1 MPKNGKP
8 AGGVAA
14 VCYALAQPVAEE
26 LGLMLWDVRFVK
38 EGATWYLRFIIDK
51 EEGVG
56 IDDCVAMSRRMD
68 KLLDAADPVPQSYV
82 LEVKSPGIEREL
94 TRPEHFAVMM
104 GWPVTVKLYRPM
116 DGVREFAGEL
126 TDYQNGDVTIGTAD
140 GQTLTF
146 AKKDISAVRIRED
159 DLDEE

>member
-1 MPKNGKP
+1 MPKNGRP
-8 AGGVAA
+8 SGGVAA
-14 VCYALAQPVAEE
+14 VCFALAQPVAEE

-68 KLLDAADPVPQSYV
+68 KLLDEADPISQSYV
-82 LEVKSPGIEREL
+82 MEVESPGIEREL

-104 GWPVTVKLYRPM
+104 GWPVTVRLYRPV
-116 DGVREFAGEL
+116 DGVREFPGTL
-126 TDYQNGDVTIGTAD
+126 TDYADGDVTIETGD
-140 GQTLTF
+140 GAAVTF
-146 AKKDISAVRIRED
+146 ARKDISGVRIRED
-159 DLDEE
+159 GLDEE

>member
-68 KLLDAADPVPQSYV
+68 KLLDEADPVPQSYV
-82 LEVKSPGIEREL
+82 MEVESPGIEREL
-94 TRPEHFAVMM
+94 TRP
-104 GWPVTVKLYRPM
+104 
-116 DGVREFAGEL
+116 
-126 TDYQNGDVTIGTAD
+126 
-140 GQTLTF
+140 
-146 AKKDISAVRIRED
+146 
-159 DLDEE
+159 

>member
-68 KLLDAADPVPQSYV
+68 KLA
-82 LEVKSPGIEREL
+82 
-94 TRPEHFAVMM
+94 
-104 GWPVTVKLYRPM
+104 
-116 DGVREFAGEL
+116 
-126 TDYQNGDVTIGTAD
+126 
-140 GQTLTF
+140 
-146 AKKDISAVRIRED
+146 
-159 DLDEE
+159 